1 MLTTTSTL
9 RSLVSGARFV
19 ALSIAVVLVT
29 LGGVAPAV
37 AGVMDDFKAA
47 SSREG
52 CDSIPYSDKRRECNA
67 IQNEINECK
76 KPGVN
81 CKSLLTTKEK
91 LIEKINNAEKQ
102 VVFMK
107 DKRSKLEAERDRHKD
122 PGQIKSFEG
131 KIKQATDEIEDA
143 QKTISA
149 DTQKLKDFDK
159 DNGVLGEVDRG
170 ERCLNFRAGMREL
183 FEDVSDALRSEPR
196 KSLSSGA
203 TEKEKAELTAY
214 AKTIIDHIK
223 REEGGHKIA
232 EAEYKG
238 RMDNC
243 QKVINTKK

>member
-1 MLTTTSTL
+1 MLTTASTL
-9 RSLVSGARFV
+9 RSLASGTRFV
-19 ALSIAVVLVT
+19 ALSIAIVLVT
-29 LGGVAPAV
+29 LGGVAPAT

-47 SSREG
+47 SSKEG
-52 CDSIPYSDKRRECNA
+52 CESIPYSGKRSECNA
-67 IQNEINECK
+67 IQNEINKCK
-76 KPGVN
+76 SPGAN

-107 DKRSKLEAERDRHKD
+107 DKRSKLEDERDRHKD

-131 KIKQATDEIEDA
+131 KIKQATGEIEDA
-143 QKTISA
+143 QKAISA

-159 DNGVLGEVDRG
+159 DNGVLGEVDRA
-170 ERCLNFRAGMREL
+170 ERCLNFRAGLREL
-183 FEDVSDALRSEPR
+183 FKDVTDDLGNEPR
-196 KSLSSGA
+196 KSLSSGSD
-203 TEKEKAELTAY
+203 KEKAELTAY

-223 REEGGHKIA
+223 REEGGHRIA
-232 EAEYKG
+232 EADYKG